1 VVLCPPMAGLRAP
14 FRVSPRGALLL
25 ASLVGAS
32 CAGRCGALGGLPPE
46 RPPQVKGPDGRTYY
60 LVGKGPYKA
69 FYDRWGRLQ
78 RLEYDANGDGR
89 ADQIAHHDGART
101 PRTIEVDDDFDGRV
115 DRWEDY
121 DASGQL
127 ARVGTSRRGRGPDLW
142 TTSGPDGQP
151 ARKEY
156 DEDGD
161 GRPDR
166 VETLNAGAVTAVEI
180 DQDRDGRTDRWQS
193 WRQGRLAAE
202 ELDTDRDGKPDRR
215 LRYGDDGRVLGLD
228 AVAVR

>member
-1 VVLCPPMAGLRAP
+1 VPAQAGTSFLLSA
-14 FRVSPRGALLL
+14 VKRGLLL
-25 ASLVGAS
+25 VSLVTSAA

-46 RPPQVKGPDGRTYY
+46 RPPLVKGADGRTYH

-89 ADQIAHHDGART
+89 ADQVAHHDGART
-101 PRTIEVDDDFDGRV
+101 PRTIEVDDDYDGVV

-121 DASGQL
+121 DAAGTLS
-127 ARVGTSRRGRGPDLW
+127 RVGTSRRGRGPDVW

-151 ARKEY
+151 VRKDY

-161 GRPDR
+161 SRPDR
-166 VETLNAGAVTAVEI
+166 VETLAAGELTAVAI
-180 DQDRDGRTDRWQS
+180 DQDRDGRADRWQS
-193 WRQGRLAAE
+193 WRQGRLAGE
-202 ELDTDRDGKPDRR
+202 ELDTDRDGRPDRR

-228 AVAVR
+228 PIAAR

>member
-1 VVLCPPMAGLRAP
+1 MAGSRAPHRSHLRGVLLLVVLACG
-14 FRVSPRGALLL
+14 G
-25 ASLVGAS
+25 
-32 CAGRCGALGGLPPE
+32 CAGQCGARGGLPPA
-46 RPPQVKGPDGRTYY
+46 RPPLVTGPDGRTYH

-89 ADQIAHHDGART
+89 ADQVAHHDGART
-101 PRTIEVDDDFDGRV
+101 PRTIEVDEDYDGVV

-121 DASGQL
+121 DAAGKL
-127 ARVGTSRRGRGPDLW
+127 ARVGTSRRGKGPDVW
-142 TTSGPDGQP
+142 TSAGPDGQP
-151 ARKEY
+151 SRKEY

-161 GRPDR
+161 GKPDR
-166 VETLNAGAVTAVEI
+166 VESLRDGAVAGVEI

-193 WRQGRLAAE
+193 WKGGKMTAE

-215 LRYGDDGRVLGLD
+215 VRYGANGNVLGLD
-228 AVAVR
+228 RIDAR

>member
-1 VVLCPPMAGLRAP
+1 VLPTSVLCPVQRGLALFTLVLCAG
-14 FRVSPRGALLL
+14 
-25 ASLVGAS
+25 

-46 RPPQVKGPDGRTYY
+46 RPPLVTGPDGKTYH
-60 LVGKGPYKA
+60 LVGRGPYKA
-69 FYDRWGRLQ
+69 FYDQWGRLQ
-78 RLEYDANGDGR
+78 RLEYDQNGDGR

-101 PRTIEVDDDFDGRV
+101 PRTIEVDEDYDGTV

-121 DASGQL
+121 DPAGRL

-142 TTSGPDGQP
+142 TTPGPDGQV

-166 VETLNAGAVTAVEI
+166 VETLAAGVVTGVAI
-180 DQDRDGRTDRWQS
+180 DQDRDGRSDRWQS
-193 WRQGRLAAE
+193 WREGRLTGE
-202 ELDTDRDGKPDRR
+202 ELDTDRDGRPDRR

-228 AVAVR
+228 PIAAR